1 MMRRAAPMLLGAL
14 LCAGAAPSS
23 TVPPE
28 LRKAAALA
36 ESDHRGII
44 GFQIRWDTEADGG
57 PFHQRF
63 HYLNAY
69 AYDGD
74 RFLGARAIEK
84 VDNGHHAGQAEL
96 DAETKRIA
104 QNERGSGTGFAV
116 PFDSR
121 HFSEYHFTRAACDA
135 LCLEGD
141 TAVSFTS
148 DIQDVNHGDGRMII
162 DRDGHVRRMEYA
174 PKVKPAFGR
183 VHAREAQV
191 SIERAAVL
199 PGFWATVKIESR
211 FSGRYGFISGSAKQT
226 TQYERYR
233 RFRTDDAALAAL
245 QSGTI

>member
-1 MMRRAAPMLLGAL
+1 M
-14 LCAGAAPSS
+14 PS
-23 TVPPE
+23 E

-36 ESDHRGII
+36 EGDHHGII
-44 GFQIRWDTEADGG
+44 GYEISWDTEANGG

-69 AYDGD
+69 VFDGE
-74 RFLGARAIEK
+74 RLLGARALEK
-84 VDNGHHAGQAEL
+84 VDNGHHAGQSEL

-104 QNERGSGTGFAV
+104 QNEHAGGAGFAV

-121 HFSEYHFTRAACDA
+121 HFGEYHFTRTTCDA
-135 LCLEGD
+135 LCLDGD
-141 TAVSFTS
+141 TIVAFAS
-148 DIQDVNHGDGRMII
+148 DIQDVNHGDGRMVI
-162 DRDGHVRRMEYA
+162 DRDGHVRRMEYV

-183 VHAREAQV
+183 VHAKDALV
-191 SIERAAVL
+191 AIERAAVL

-211 FSGRYGFISGSAKQT
+211 FSGRMGFITGSATQT
-226 TQYERYR
+226 TQYEHYR